1 MMTDGHLS
9 DATHVVNLSN
19 VRLALATD
27 SGDFF
32 RQICCSDRRNT
43 VPRPVLRPAHRGIV
57 TLFAAGILLA
67 GCGASADKPGTSDG
81 DTSAPDISAVETLAD
96 PKAHEGEAHAPL
108 ADTAISPIADDPKP
122 SLPVTVTDNQGTKVT
137 VTDAS
142 RILALDIYGTISQTV
157 FELGL
162 GSNVVGRDIS
172 TQFAEASKLPL
183 VTSNGHDLNAEA
195 ILGLNP
201 SVILTDTSLGPWD
214 AILQMRD
221 AGIPVVVVDSSR
233 SLDNVGSLTR
243 EIADALGVPAEG
255 KALAKKIEAD
265 ADATAAK
272 IKAIAPTTVQ
282 DKLRTVFLY
291 VRGQAGVY
299 YMFGEGSGAD
309 GLIDALGAY
318 DVSSEIAWKGMKPVN
333 DEGIISAQP
342 DLILMMSDGLTS
354 VGGVDGLLDRLPA
367 IAQTPAGQNR
377 RIVDMRDNGILSF
390 GPRTADILNSLAV
403 AIYAPDALK

>member
-1 MMTDGHLS
+1 M
-9 DATHVVNLSN
+9 
-19 VRLALATD
+19 
-27 SGDFF
+27 
-32 RQICCSDRRNT
+32 
-43 VPRPVLRPAHRGIV
+43 PRPISRSTTRAIALLLASSVV
-57 TLFAAGILLA
+57 LA
-67 GCGASADKPGTSDG
+67 GCGGQAGGHKTDDGTS
-81 DTSAPDISAVETLAD
+81 TAPDISKVETLPD
-96 PKAHEGEAHAPL
+96 PKVHVGEAHAPL
-108 ADTAISPIADDPKP
+108 PDTAISPIADNPTP
-122 SLPVTVTDNQGTKVT
+122 TLPVTVTDSQDTKVT
-137 VTDAS
+137 VTDTS

-162 GSNVVGRDIS
+162 GDSVVGRDIS
-172 TQFAEASKLPL
+172 TQFKEAKDLPL
-183 VTSNGHDLNAEA
+183 VTSNGHDLSAEA
-195 ILGLNP
+195 ILELDP
-201 SVILTDTSLGPWD
+201 TVILTDTSLGPWD

-233 SLDNVGSLTR
+233 SLDNVGSLTQ

-255 KALAKKIEAD
+255 KALAKKIVAAAD
-265 ADATAAK
+265 AVEAK
-272 IKAIAPTTVQ
+272 IKAVAPTTVQ

-309 GLIDALGAY
+309 GLINALGAY
-318 DVSSEIAWKGMKPVN
+318 DVSSEIKWKGMKPVN
-333 DEGIISAQP
+333 DEGIIAAQP

-354 VGGVDGLLDRLPA
+354 VGGVDGLLERLPA

-403 AIYAPDALK
+403 ATYAPDALK